1 MHDLVENDLI
11 NWERS
16 DIIEEIVQTNV
27 QLSQQR
33 NIVDRDNEFIHDEDI
48 DDV

>member
-1 MHDLVENDLI
+1 MHDLIENDLI

-16 DIIEEIVQTNV
+16 DIIEETIQTDV
-27 QLSQQR
+27 ILSRQR

-48 DDV
+48 DYV